1 MTNDTCFAPFCS
13 PGKGEALVKDANIQF
28 KADPET
34 SQDLFKLLNRFERTG
49 KTLVYS
55 FCMIAED
62 GTKMMV
68 GKDEPAFTVTI
79 KNKEGFN
86 ACMSLHEL
94 LIVEAFMDENIDIDG
109 DMIKAAVCF
118 QDLFSDQN
126 FILKNWRIIKPL
138 LVGREKCNPEW
149 IAKHYDSNNLQL
161 LAIENTYDTYTPGI
175 YLTDDEVMD
184 SAAERKLAFAFE
196 HLKLKEGDSI
206 LDIGSGWGGMIRYCS
221 DRGVKATGITL
232 SKHQKNYV
240 EELIA
245 KRAYTEAEVFYQDF
259 FTYNPEKKYDAI
271 SMMGVIEDLSD
282 YKRVMRKLPDLVKPG
297 GRVYLDFAND
307 SVNFA
312 STRSFITKYIWP
324 GTFRLVYMPEFIDG
338 IRKSKLEIIGI
349 YDDRHNYHLWAK
361 KCYEKI
367 QVNKEEF
374 VSKSSEYLYRMFLTL
389 YAGTSAAFIKPDY
402 QCGAS
407 RVVLELPLDRNEVLF
422 N

>member
-1 MTNDTCFAPFCS
+1 MTNDTCFIPFCS
-13 PGKGEALVKDANIQF
+13 PKGEALVKGTNIKY
-28 KADPET
+28 KADPDASIE
-34 SQDLFKLLNRFERTG
+34 LFKLLKRFEQTG

-55 FCMIAED
+55 FKMVAED
-62 GTKMMV
+62 GTMMLV
-68 GKDEPAFTVTI
+68 GKDDPAFTVTI
-79 KNKEGFN
+79 KNKEGFR

-109 DMIKAAVCF
+109 DLIKATVCF

-138 LVGREKCNPEW
+138 LIGREKCNPEW

-161 LAIENTYDTYTPGI
+161 LAIENSYDTYTQGM
-175 YLTDDEVMD
+175 YESDDECMD
-184 SAAERKLAFAFE
+184 TAAERKLAFAFE
-196 HLKLKEGDSI
+196 HLKLKTGDTV
-206 LDIGSGWGGMIRYCS
+206 LDIGSGWGGMIRYCA
-221 DRGVKATGITL
+221 DRGVKPTGITL
-232 SKHQKNYV
+232 SKHQKKYV
-240 EELIA
+240 DELIE
-245 KRAYTEAEVFYQDF
+245 KRAYDAEVLYQDF
-259 FTYNPEKKYDAI
+259 FTYCPEKKYDAV
-271 SMMGVIEDLSD
+271 SLMGVIEDLSD
-282 YKRVMRKLPDLVKPG
+282 YKRVMLKLPDLVKPG

-324 GTFRLVYMPEFIDG
+324 GTFRLVYMPEFIDA
-338 IRKSKLEIIGI
+338 IRQSKLEIIGI

-367 QVNKEEF
+367 QLNKEEF

-407 RVVLELPLDRNEVLF
+407 RVVLELPLDRNEILF
-422 N
+422 K